1 LQVLES
7 REVRG
12 QGRRRR
18 TTTFVALV
26 LVVGSLLAVVLGHAM
41 LAQSQ
46 VRLSDVQ
53 AQLAAEQTVHRQ
65 DVLALAQLETPSRIA
80 ADARTQLHMITPAQV
95 DQVPSVPLSTPLPTP
110 KVAAAPATTTPATTT
125 PATTTPATTT
135 PATTTPALTTRP
147 SVAGARTS
155 APGSGPPGGSTPAP
169 SATGAG
175 TTASAPGQ

>member
-1 LQVLES
+1 
-7 REVRG
+7 VRR

-18 TTTFVALV
+18 TSTFVALV

-80 ADARTQLHMITPAQV
+80 ANARTQLHMITPTQV
-95 DQVPSVPLSTPLPTP
+95 DQVPSVSLSTPLPNP
-110 KVAAAPATTTPATTT
+110 KVAAAPPAATTPA
-125 PATTTPATTT
+125 ATTG
-135 PATTTPALTTRP
+135 L

-155 APGSGPPGGSTPAP
+155 APGSWPPGGSAPAP

-175 TTASAPGQ
+175 STASAPGQ